1 MIRIAICDDEAD
13 ALEQTYASIKKYC
26 AKRTELDIS
35 VQKFQHCSDLLASIE
50 THGRYDI
57 YFLDIIMPELD
68 GIKLGMEIRKKD
80 NDSAIILLTSSSEYG
95 VDSYSISAKDYILK
109 PCTEEGLF
117 FSLDKA
123 VDAMSIEKTRRYLMN
138 VPGGVYAIPYGR
150 LLYIEYYKHRL
161 IAHTV
166 DGESIESI
174 VLRKPFTNLISSLI
188 EEGRFVQV
196 SASYIINMQ
205 YVRRFTSR
213 FFELSDGSV
222 LPLSRTY
229 ADARSTY
236 LDYIF
241 EKGN

>member
-1 MIRIAICDDEAD
+1 MLKIAICDDEASEL
-13 ALEQTYASIKKYC
+13 AETYASIEKYSN
-26 AKRTELDIS
+26 KRMELD
-35 VQKFQHCSDLLASIE
+35 VAAQKFQHYSDLLDAIE

-57 YFLDIIMPELD
+57 YILDIIMPELN
-68 GIKLGMEIRKKD
+68 GIQLGMEIRKKD
-80 NDSAIILLTSSSEYG
+80 NDSIIIFLTSSAEYG

-109 PCTEEGLF
+109 PYTEEALF
-117 FSLDKA
+117 SALDKA
-123 VDAMSIEKTRRYLMN
+123 VASMSIEKTRRYLMH

-150 LLYIEYYKHRL
+150 LLYMEYYKHRL

-166 DGESIESI
+166 DGEKIESI
-174 VLRKPFTNLISSLI
+174 VLREPFTNLVSPLI

-213 FFELSDGSV
+213 FFELSNGKT
-222 LPLSRTY
+222 LPLSRIY
-229 ADARSTY
+229 ANARSTY

-241 EKGN
+241 EKGS